1 MNAPAIRTH
10 WFFWAAPLVLATD
23 FYAAWSAR
31 GSFDR
36 IIEAGLLFDLVVL
49 LPSLYWLC
57 YRQRGRSAVVRA
69 AAIACMGIW
78 LALKL
83 VPEQERDL
91 LVYIA
96 PLRYVGLAA
105 LVYLELVVVVAI
117 YRSVLQGGSVD
128 EAASRA
134 PSDMPPW
141 LAKLLA
147 LEAKFWLKAW
157 QFLKRLFQ
165 RR

>member
-1 MNAPAIRTH
+1 
-10 WFFWAAPLVLATD
+10 
-23 FYAAWSAR
+23 
-31 GSFDR
+31 
-36 IIEAGLLFDLVVL
+36 
-49 LPSLYWLC
+49 
-57 YRQRGRSAVVRA
+57 
-69 AAIACMGIW
+69 MGIW